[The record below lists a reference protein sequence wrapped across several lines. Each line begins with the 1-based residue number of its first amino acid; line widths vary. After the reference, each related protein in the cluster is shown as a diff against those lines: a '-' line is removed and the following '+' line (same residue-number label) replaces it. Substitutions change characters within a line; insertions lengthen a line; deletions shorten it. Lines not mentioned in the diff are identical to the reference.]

1 MELDTVP
8 LHSQSIY
15 VVEQEQREQMIQ
27 RLLTDI
33 QTQVGTYRRRHPD
46 SGSMT
51 AIITDKWWPYSTYP
65 LRDLQGDLTA
75 RLQKVYPNFTT
86 TVGARSSRLNW
97 WGNLCCRCW
106 PCIPA
111 AETLYIRFW
120 F

>member
-1 MELDTVP
+1 MELDMVP

-15 VVEQEQREQMIQ
+15 MMEQEQREQMIQ
-27 RLLTDI
+27 CLLADI
-33 QTQVGTYRRRHPD
+33 KVQVGSYKTRHPD

-65 LRDLQGDLTA
+65 LRDLQGDLSA
-75 RLQKVYPNFTT
+75 RLLKTYPTHTT
-86 TVGARSSRLNW
+86 TVGSKSSRLNW
-97 WGNLCCRCW
+97 WCCRCW